1 MRSFWSGGRKRTNDA
16 SEDEPPHPFD
26 APAAGTAP
34 ALTIVQQRRL
44 LRLKSARL
52 ALAQKR
58 RCSPQRIAPDALL
71 QQLALNDPL
80 SPEALDSLFASHD
93 IHDRAVTQSLL
104 TIVQRELQSA

>member
-1 MRSFWSGGRKRTNDA
+1 
-16 SEDEPPHPFD
+16 
-26 APAAGTAP
+26 
-34 ALTIVQQRRL
+34 
-44 LRLKSARL
+44 LRQKSARL

-71 QQLALNDPL
+71 QQLALNDTL